1 MSLFFLEYGNG
12 CRVRHW
18 QSDDRPA
25 VIQLI
30 QSVLTEFG
38 LTWQPEGADRDVVH
52 VEDYYQRRGG
62 QFWVVE
68 QAQEIVGTIAFYPIE
83 RGEAAVEIRKMYL
96 HPRVRG
102 QGLGTFLLHHI
113 EQAILGAGY
122 RTIWIE
128 TASVMTTA
136 VHLYEK
142 AGYQPTSGVETQ
154 RCDRVYVKDVRSHT
168 VVSIAPVSC

>member
-1 MSLFFLEYGNG
+1 LSWFFLQYGND

-18 QSDDRPA
+18 QPSDRPA

-30 QSVLTEFG
+30 QSVLAEFG
-38 LTWQPEGADRDVVH
+38 LHWQPEGADCDVVH
-52 VEDYYQRRGG
+52 VEDYYQQRGG

-68 QAQEIVGTIAFYPIE
+68 QHQDIVGTIAFYPIE

-102 QGLGTFLLHHI
+102 QGLGTFLLHHL
-113 EQAILGAGY
+113 EQAIQGAGY
-122 RTIWIE
+122 RKIWIE

-154 RCDRVYVKDVRSHT
+154 RCDRVYVKDLHPHGVAA
-168 VVSIAPVSC
+168 VVSASC